1 LDTLLGNNEIED
13 GTLDEFSEQAL
24 TRCRQ
29 DLAGWCSGE
38 VDIAIASA
46 RYDVI
51 DALSRDVIKRP
62 RQASQSTTATIDRW
76 ALGRLTGIPFFLLA
90 MYLMFLLAVGLGSA
104 FIDFFDI
111 LFGAILVDGSR
122 HLLENLN
129 APVWLNVVLS
139 NGLGG
144 GIQTVAPFVP
154 VIAAMFLCL
163 SFLEDSG
170 YLARAAMVVD
180 RGMRVIGL
188 PGKAFVPMLI
198 GFGCNVPAIMSTR
211 TLESP
216 RDRLMSIMMIPF
228 MSCGARL
235 PVYVLL
241 VAVFF
246 PTNGQNIVFA
256 LYLGGIAIAVLTGLV
271 LKHTLLPGAITP
283 FIMELPPYRLPT
295 VRNMLML
302 TWERLKSFIINAGKA
317 ILLMVMVLSFFNSL
331 GTDGSFGNENTDK
344 SVLSNIGQ
352 TITPVFSPMGIEE
365 KNWPAIVGIF
375 TGVFAKE
382 TIIASLNALY
392 SQTGVQ
398 PDTQLSEAV
407 TGTAKHVF
415 EKNNYHPLK
424 GVKKAFATIPENLKG
439 TVAGII
445 DPFGTA
451 STLSDAETVSES
463 QDQDQDAKQATVSQI
478 HAAFGTK
485 AAVVAF
491 LIFVLLYTPCVAA
504 LSAIYREAG
513 VKWMGAAAVWT
524 FVLAWMCATGYYQ
537 LSLLGSSPI
546 SAGLW
551 LFGLVITFVSL
562 FFALRHFSPPP
573 SCSRFAL
580 FSKGVSA
587 KPTGVCWG
595 QPKVAGVCWGCSSKT
610 DGCLSRPPSSTRVEE
625 KVHRS
630 W

>member
-51 DALSRDVIKRP
+51 DMLSRDVIKRP

-104 FIDFFDI
+104 FIAFFDI
-111 LFGAILVDGSR
+111 LFGTILVDGSKF
-122 HLLENLN
+122 LLENMG

-144 GIQTVAPFVP
+144 GIQTVAMFVP

-211 TLESP
+211 TLESS

-256 LYLGGIAIAVLTGLV
+256 LYLGGIAVAVLTGLV
-271 LKHTLLPGAITP
+271 LKHTLLPGTIMP

-295 VRNMLML
+295 ARSMLML
-302 TWERLKSFIINAGKA
+302 TWERLKGFIIHAGKV
-317 ILLMVMVLSFFNSL
+317 IVLVVMMLSFFNSL
-331 GTDGSFGNENTDK
+331 GADGSFGNENTDK

-365 KNWPAIVGIF
+365 KNWPAAVGILS
-375 TGVFAKE
+375 GIFAKE

-392 SQTGVQ
+392 SQMGAQSSEGADGV
-398 PDTQLSEAV
+398 V
-407 TGTAKHVF
+407 THVP
-415 EKNNYHPLK
+415 EKSYRPLE
-424 GVKKAFATIPENLKG
+424 GVKKAFATVPENLKSVATSIINPLG
-439 TVAGII
+439 TVSA
-445 DPFGTA
+445 
-451 STLSDAETVSES
+451 LSDVETVSES
-463 QDQDQDAKQATVSQI
+463 QGQDAKQATVSQI

-537 LSLLGSSPI
+537 LSLLGSSPV

-551 LFGLVITFVSL
+551 LFGLAITFVSL
-562 FFALRHFSPPP
+562 FFVLRYLSPPP
-573 SCSRFAL
+573 FCPL
-580 FSKGVSA
+580 FKG
-587 KPTGVCWG
+587 GVGEADGGLSHPPLPLAGEGRGRG
-595 QPKVAGVCWGCSSKT
+595 Q
-610 DGCLSRPPSSTRVEE
+610 LNHE
-625 KVHRS
+625 
-630 W
+630 